1 MQGYHQQQLI
11 VFTLFLTITYAKPT
25 INSFDAVAPIEIGPT
40 HSTIYDT
47 HVELWANITDCP
59 KPSCSCNAH
68 IDNLGDDP
76 QPLTFPSSNPNLGFV
91 EISNLESS
99 TEYTSILNC
108 KVDSDTANKTFI
120 FTTDYG
126 RPSAPQHVTASL
138 VSYPVKITWSPPAIH
153 EASFTNYRIFID
165 NEPTPIFINKAINS
179 YEMGKDYE
187 NGTTHIISIQAC
199 YSNNQGRLICS
210 KPEKIT
216 VNFFTSTSTTS
227 TTTTTTTTTVT
238 TTTTTTPATTPKSTG
253 VHSYSISVL
262 MIIFSLFLSSKM
274 KC

>member
-25 INSFDAVAPIEIGPT
+25 INSFNAVAPIEIGPT

-59 KPSCSCNAH
+59 KPSCSCDAH
-68 IDNLGDDP
+68 IDNLGDVS
-76 QPLTFPSSNPNLGFV
+76 QPLTFPSSDPNLGFV
-91 EISNLESS
+91 EISNLEPS
-99 TEYTSILNC
+99 TPYMSVLNC
-108 KVDSDTANKTFI
+108 KVDTDTDRKTFN

-126 RPSAPQHVTASL
+126 RPSAPQNVIPSL
-138 VSYPVKITWSPPAIH
+138 VSQRVKITWSPPAIH

-165 NEPTPIFINKAINS
+165 NEPTPISINKTINS
-179 YEMGKDYE
+179 YEVDKDYD
-187 NGTTHIISIQAC
+187 NGTTHISSIQAC
-199 YSNNQGRLICS
+199 YLNNQLRLICS
-210 KPEKIT
+210 KPENIT
-216 VNFFTSTSTTS
+216 VKVIILTSTTS
-227 TTTTTTTTTVT
+227 TTTTT